1 MNMNMSVQRT
11 VGVAAWGMAASAL
24 VVALGASQSA
34 QEAEG
39 CISGIVESRQGRE
52 AGVWVIAETT
62 DLATPLIKIVVTDRT
77 SGEMPFPSGPVP
89 GNSLLSGTS
98 RRPYQ

>member
-39 CISGIVESRQGRE
+39 YISG
-52 AGVWVIAETT
+52 IAETT